1 MNISYY
7 NSYTCL
13 YLYIYYSS
21 VIIYEY
27 SLTAL
32 YFHNINYNLLSSLS
46 LFIET

>member
-7 NSYTCL
+7 NNYIISYTCL

-27 SLTAL
+27 SLSIV
-32 YFHNINYNLLSSLS
+32 FS
-46 LFIET
+46 